1 MKRIFLLIAL
11 LALTASGQELTL
23 EQARQQA
30 VQNSNVLR
38 EYRAR
43 EAEAGYQVD
52 EAYTLGNPTLG
63 LTANTNYLT
72 PTVAVPFGPV
82 PLQITENFNYSVG
95 VALRQAVYTF
105 GRLHWRTQ
113 AAELA
118 QRARSEDLSREQNR
132 VLEEVTLAYLEVLKS
147 QDRVGVAEANLK
159 ARQEGL
165 QNARSLLANGAAP
178 RFDLVRDEAVLAQA
192 QEGLLEAR
200 NLATITRA
208 TLFSLMGQPDDGSKL
223 AAVEEDQAPPQ
234 DLQAAK
240 LRALATRPELAALSW
255 SVEAARARIQVA
267 ESEDNPNLGFE
278 TSYLRRNPVGFN
290 KADQWVTGLTLTIP
304 LFDGGLSE
312 ARAGQAGE
320 VVKQLEAARDEAVR
334 LVSLELERLYSD
346 LTTRFQRV
354 EVARKGLEQAEE
366 AARVARLRY
375 QEGISVNVELLD
387 TESALTRARL
397 DLLNARY
404 DYLGAWTRWRRATSL
419 PPFLE
424 AARED

>member
-1 MKRIFLLIAL
+1 MKRVILILL
-11 LALTASGQELTL
+11 LALSASGQELTL
-23 EQARQQA
+23 DQARQQA
-30 VQNSNVLR
+30 VKNSNVLR

-43 EAEAGYQVD
+43 EAESGYQVD

-72 PTVAVPFGPV
+72 PTVTVPFGPV
-82 PLQITENFNYSVG
+82 PTQITENFNYSVG
-95 VALRQAVYTF
+95 ISLRQAIYTF

-118 QRARSEDLSREQNR
+118 QRARREDLSREQNR

-147 QDRVGVAEANLK
+147 QDRVSLAEANLK

-178 RFDLVRDEAVLAQA
+178 RFDLVRDEAALAQA

-208 TLFSLMGQPDDGSKL
+208 TLFSLMGRPDDGSQL
-223 AAVEEDQAPPQ
+223 AVVEEDEAPPQ

-240 LRALATRPELAALSW
+240 MRALATRPELAALTW

-267 ESEDNPNLGFE
+267 ESEDNPSLGFE
-278 TSYLRRNPVGFN
+278 TSYQRRNPVGFN
-290 KADQWVTGLTLTIP
+290 KADQWVTGLVLTIP
-304 LFDGGLSE
+304 LFDGGVSE
-312 ARAGQAGE
+312 ARAGQAEE
-320 VVKQLEAARDEAVR
+320 VVKQLEAMRDEAVR
-334 LVSLELERLYSD
+334 LVSLDLERLSSD
-346 LTTRFQRV
+346 LTTRHQRV

-404 DYLGAWTRWRRATSL
+404 DYLGAWTRWRRATSQ

>member
-1 MKRIFLLIAL
+1 MKRVLLILL
-11 LALTASGQELTL
+11 LALSASAQELTL
-23 EQARQQA
+23 DQARQQA
-30 VQNSNVLR
+30 VLNSNVLR

-72 PTVAVPFGPV
+72 PTVAAPFGPV

-118 QRARSEDLSREQNR
+118 RKARSEDLSREQNR

-147 QDRVGVAEANLK
+147 QDRVSVAEANLK

-208 TLFSLMGQPDDGSKL
+208 TLYSLMGRPDDGSQL

-255 SVEAARARIQVA
+255 SVQAARARIQVA
-267 ESEDNPNLGFE
+267 ETEDNPTLGFE
-278 TSYLRRNPVGFN
+278 TSYQRRNPVGFN

-312 ARAGQAGE
+312 ARAGQAEE

-334 LVSLELERLYSD
+334 LVSLDLERLYSD
-346 LTTRFQRV
+346 LTTRYQRV